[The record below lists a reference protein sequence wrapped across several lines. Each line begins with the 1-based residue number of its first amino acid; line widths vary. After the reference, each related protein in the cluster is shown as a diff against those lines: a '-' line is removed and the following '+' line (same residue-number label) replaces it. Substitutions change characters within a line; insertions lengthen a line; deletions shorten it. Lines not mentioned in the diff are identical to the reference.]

1 MIIRDKIEEYGLYF
15 VEQDLPKT
23 TFYEV
28 YRNGEKLY
36 QSKNNFD
43 NALRVWCET
52 IQKYVPQKVS

>member
-15 VEQDLPKT
+15 VEQDLPKV

-28 YRNGEKLY
+28 YRGTEKLY
-36 QSKNNFD
+36 QSRNNFD

-52 IQKYVPQKVS
+52 IQKYIPQKV